1 MGAAYDGRVAHPHGR
16 DWGFFLW
23 ALAGFLVVFG
33 FIAMFTIGLPFLL
46 AGVFVFVHLARR
58 GPAWPADL
66 GLLAGAGLVCLVIAL
81 ISAIAG
87 DISPTV
93 WAAVGASLV
102 AVSSASFWWLRCR
115 PALR

>member
-1 MGAAYDGRVAHPHGR
+1 VAGAHDR

-33 FIAMFTIGLPFLL
+33 FIAQFSIGLPFFL
-46 AGVFVFVHLARR
+46 AGVFVFVQLFRR

-81 ISAIAG
+81 ISAISG

-93 WAAVGASLV
+93 WAATGISLV
-102 AVSSASFWWLRCR
+102 AVSPLSFWWLRCR
-115 PALR
+115 PAVR